1 MIVLSAFSLSA
12 QRVFTIHAL
21 EYPPFLGK
29 NLPGQGITMEIIR
42 AALAAENARAECV
55 FMPVARGTALMKSGE
70 IPVGIFG
77 FQLDGY
83 PHLKPVGLGKT
94 RVNLYT
100 YNKDPLPAWNE
111 ARDLIKYR
119 VGSLRGL
126 PSLSKLTDAGVAV
139 DISET
144 PEVLIKKL
152 RLGRIEVAI
161 LIDETELHLTTSL
174 YPAERNLF
182 RPMKKT
188 WTEVPYGVVSN
199 IETAEGR
206 AFFDAIGRGMRTIV
220 ENGTY
225 LTILEQIYGKGQV
238 PPDMRNLPEL

>member
-70 IPVGIFG
+70 IPVGIFVL
-77 FQLDGY
+77 QLDGY

-126 PSLSKLTDAGVAV
+126 P
-139 DISET
+139 
-144 PEVLIKKL
+144 
-152 RLGRIEVAI
+152 
-161 LIDETELHLTTSL
+161 
-174 YPAERNLF
+174 
-182 RPMKKT
+182 
-188 WTEVPYGVVSN
+188 
-199 IETAEGR
+199 
-206 AFFDAIGRGMRTIV
+206 
-220 ENGTY
+220 
-225 LTILEQIYGKGQV
+225 
-238 PPDMRNLPEL
+238 